1 MFCYNFLMTG
11 NSLSNFNL
19 QESHIAQ
26 FYIGSKKWFFFF
38 KGNHVSPNL
47 MHQVENMLMNLRHK
61 RYIK

>member
-1 MFCYNFLMTG
+1 MTG

-38 KGNHVSPNL
+38 KGNNLSPNL